1 MEQFNKYEC
10 NVQNIK
16 INPDTKAIITIKAKL
31 NDIFEALCDITQE
44 RFSNKKLTEV
54 EKVCTEM
61 DNILMGLLTIS
72 IDCNLAESD
81 YAEM

>member
-16 INPDTKAIITIKAKL
+16 INPDTKALITIKAKL

-44 RFSNKKLTEV
+44 RFSNKKTNRGR
-54 EKVCTEM
+54 KGM
-61 DNILMGLLTIS
+61 HGDG
-72 IDCNLAESD
+72 
-81 YAEM
+81 